1 MKITFLSDNK
11 TEKAACIA
19 EWGLS
24 ILVESK
30 GHKVLLDVGSS
41 EIFSR
46 NAKALGIDLA
56 DVEALAISHGHFDH
70 TDGMETFAE
79 VNKIAPVYLHKE
91 AIDEEYAVMSDGS
104 LDPMNDGIRWSEE
117 FIERIKPRLVM
128 TEGITKI
135 NDNMTLVANIPL
147 LPEYPMTERFVRPDK
162 NNPGQYVDDNM
173 DHEQFLVVEE
183 DRGIFILS
191 GCSHKGV
198 MSIIHYAKELFPGKK
213 ILGFIGGMHLYPL
226 TKEGRKEV
234 VDNIC
239 NLDLDVIFPVHCTG
253 MDAIIMFRERLG
265 EKCVVA
271 SAGDS
276 YEC

>member
-24 ILVESK
+24 ILIESK

-41 EIFSR
+41 GIFAR
-46 NAKALGIDLA
+46 NAKALGIDLS
-56 DVEALAISHGHFDH
+56 DVEAVAISHGHFDH
-70 TDGMETFAE
+70 TDGMESFVE
-79 VNKIAPVYLHKE
+79 INKKAPIYIHKE
-91 AIDEEYAVMSDGS
+91 ALDEDYAIMGDGT
-104 LDPMNDGIRWSEE
+104 LDPRNDGIRWSKE
-117 FIERIKPRLVM
+117 FIESINERLVL
-128 TEGITKI
+128 TEGINKTF
-135 NDNMTLVANIPL
+135 DNITLVGNIPL
-147 LPEYPMTERFVRPDK
+147 LPEYPMTERFVRPSKDK
-162 NNPGQYVDDNM
+162 PGEYVDDNM

-183 DRGIFILS
+183 EEGIYILS

-198 MSIIHYAKELFPGKK
+198 MSTIKHAQNLFPGKR
-213 ILGFIGGMHLYPL
+213 ILGYIGGMHLYPL
-226 TKEGRKEV
+226 TKDGRREV

-239 NLDLDVIFPVHCTG
+239 KLDLECVFPVHCTG
-253 MDAIIMFRERLG
+253 IEAILMFKERLG
-265 EKCVVA
+265 DKCIIA